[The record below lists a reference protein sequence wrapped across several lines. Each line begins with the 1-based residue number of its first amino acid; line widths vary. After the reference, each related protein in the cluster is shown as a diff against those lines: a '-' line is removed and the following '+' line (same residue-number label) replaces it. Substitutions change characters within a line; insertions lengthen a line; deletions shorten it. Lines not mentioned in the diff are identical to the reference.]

1 LPDEWSTEEV
11 IGDLQPPAITTVSGC
26 FSLYTS
32 SMPLADGDKF
42 AGFTILRLLGSGG
55 MGEVYLVDHPRLP
68 RQEALKILP
77 TAATADNDFRE
88 RFNREADVAAA
99 LWHPHI
105 VAVHDRGE
113 FDGRLW
119 ITMDFVEGTDAAAL
133 VRDRYPAGLPQYF
146 TTEIVTAVADALDY
160 AHEAGLLHRDVKP
173 ANILLSDSERTSQR
187 RRILLSDFGIA
198 RRMDDIGG
206 LTATNMTVG
215 SISYMPPEQLMG
227 SRLDGRADQYAL
239 AATAFQLLTG
249 KLPYANSNA
258 AVVISSH
265 LSASPPRLAERR
277 PDLAKFDA
285 VVSQG
290 MAKQAADRYPT
301 CRDFAR
307 ALAALVDAPQAE
319 DHATMTAMPSDSRSA
334 GKATGTTVAAPS
346 DTKPPFEAATTSS
359 GDAKPRR
366 RLGIWIT
373 AAVICVALL
382 VAGGVVLV
390 PRLTRQ
396 ASGGKAG
403 RPSAAESSLPLV
415 PASVVDRL
423 LVPPGQVDAIVGQ
436 TLEEVSSSSGPFD
449 SSVGLN
455 RPTCS
460 GAIYPVESRVYNPT
474 GYTAIRQ
481 SLLQS
486 PAASPSNHLVD
497 QSVALMPSAQR
508 AERLLADSQRQWQDC
523 AGKPLTISNEH
534 GIVKPNL
541 ADVDV
546 RNNLIIQDRTVSG
559 NAALGSKCQ
568 HTMGVWSNVV
578 AEAVVCGDTDT
589 GDQSQ
594 IIVETILS
602 SAQH

>member
-1 LPDEWSTEEV
+1 
-11 IGDLQPPAITTVSGC
+11 
-26 FSLYTS
+26 
-32 SMPLADGDKF
+32 MPLAVGDTF

-68 RQEALKILP
+68 RREALKILP
-77 TAATADNDFRE
+77 SAATADNEFRE
-88 RFNREADVAAA
+88 RFNREADLAAA

-113 FDGRLW
+113 FDGQLW
-119 ITMDFVEGTDAAAL
+119 ITMDYVEGTDAAAL
-133 VRDRYPAGLPQYF
+133 VRDRYPAGLPQNF
-146 TTEIVTAVADALDY
+146 AAEIVTAVAEALDY

-173 ANILLSDSERTSQR
+173 ANILLSDSEPASQR

-215 SISYMPPEQLMG
+215 SISYMAPEQLMG

-239 AATAFQLLTG
+239 AASAFQLLTG

-258 AVVISSH
+258 AVIISSH
-265 LSASPPRLAERR
+265 LSAAPPRLAERR
-277 PDLAKFDA
+277 PDLGKFDA
-285 VVSQG
+285 VVAQG
-290 MAKQAADRYPT
+290 MAKEAADRYRT

-307 ALAALVDAPQAE
+307 ALTALVDLPQAD
-319 DHATMTAMPSDSRSA
+319 DHVTMTAMPSVIRSA
-334 GKATGTTVAAPS
+334 GQATRTAMAAPS
-346 DTKPPFEAATTSS
+346 VPEPRSQVATITS
-359 GDAKPRR
+359 GADAKPRR
-366 RLGIWIT
+366 RLGIWI
-373 AAVICVALL
+373 AAAAICVALL

-390 PRLTRQ
+390 PRLMRPG
-396 ASGGKAG
+396 SGGTAG

-415 PASVVDRL
+415 PASAVDRL
-423 LVPPGQVDAIVGQ
+423 LVAPAQVDAIVGQ

-449 SSVGLN
+449 SSGGFN
-455 RPTCS
+455 RPTCT

-481 SLLQS
+481 SLLQT
-486 PAASPSNHLVD
+486 PAGSPSNHFVD
-497 QSVALMPSAQR
+497 QSVALMPSAEG
-508 AERLLADSQRQWQDC
+508 AERLRTDSQQQWQDC

-534 GIVKPNL
+534 GVVNPNL
-541 ADVDV
+541 ANVAV
-546 RNNLIIQDRTVSG
+546 RDNLIIQDRTVTG
-559 NAALGSKCQ
+559 DAALGSKCQ

-578 AEAVVCGDTDT
+578 AEAVVCGDTDI

-594 IIVETILS
+594 VVVETILS
-602 SAQH
+602 NAQH